1 MTDTG
6 PPAIERRSG
15 VTLWRQIAD
24 RMRASVIAQGAPDDR
39 LPPETELATRF
50 GVNRHTVRAA
60 IAALV
65 REGVLRSEQGRGTF
79 IVRRQRVTYP
89 IRQRTRF
96 AEGLAGQAGTRS
108 SIVTASSSESANAE
122 QAGRLRL
129 APGARLVRLE
139 TVSLAD
145 GLPVSAATHWFP
157 AERFAALPDAVRA
170 SGSVTAGLSACG
182 VDDYLR
188 AETVVEAEHASARDR
203 SALGLAPGAIVLT
216 ARAVNVDRAGI
227 PVQYSLTRF
236 AADRVT
242 LSVAHDA
249 PG

>member
-1 MTDTG
+1 MKLALYLPNFRDL
-6 PPAIERRSG
+6 
-15 VTLWRQIAD
+15 VT
-24 RMRASVIAQGAPDDR
+24 VK
-39 LPPETELATRF
+39 ELEDLT
-50 GVNRHTVRAA
+50 
-60 IAALV
+60 
-65 REGVLRSEQGRGTF
+65 
-79 IVRRQRVTYP
+79 
-89 IRQRTRF
+89 
-96 AEGLAGQAGTRS
+96 
-108 SIVTASSSESANAE
+108 
-122 QAGRLRL
+122 
-129 APGARLVRLE
+129 
-139 TVSLAD
+139 SLAEELD
-145 GLPVSAATHWFP
+145 FDSVWTLDRIVVPEASDEQKLQHPFGMMEQFPKALPVSAATHWFP

-216 ARAVNVDRAGI
+216 ARAVNVDRAGF

-242 LSVAHDA
+242 HSVAHDA